1 MRAISGKFC
10 MVLFYLLGLWQ
21 GAFPL
26 IHDEEIGYSALVY
39 TEMTWT
45 RRTIEQLF
53 ML

>member
-1 MRAISGKFC
+1 MGTISDKFC

-21 GAFPL
+21 GYFPL
-26 IHDEEIGYSALVY
+26 IHDEASGLSALVY
-39 TEMTWT
+39 TEKTWT

>member
-1 MRAISGKFC
+1 MRAIADKFC

-26 IHDEEIGYSALVY
+26 IHDEEIVLSALVY

-45 RRTIEQLF
+45 TRTIEPFF

>member
-45 RRTIEQLF
+45 TSTIEEIF

>member
-1 MRAISGKFC
+1 MRAISDKFC

-21 GAFPL
+21 GHFSL
-26 IHDEEIGYSALVY
+26 IYDEGIGLSALVY

-45 RRTIEQLF
+45 MSTIEQIF

>member
-1 MRAISGKFC
+1 
-10 MVLFYLLGLWQ
+10 MVLSYLSGQWQ

-26 IHDEEIGYSALVY
+26 IHDEGSGLSALVY